1 MTGDRLNTN
10 SRAMTDALDS
20 FSRIV
25 DETTRLGIDLL
36 DTYSRLLQ
44 SSARMSARAL
54 QRHYASA

>member
-1 MTGDRLNTN
+1 MTGDCLNTN

-25 DETTRLGIDLL
+25 DETTRLGMTLL

-44 SSARMSARAL
+44 SSAQCRAR
-54 QRHYASA
+54 

>member
-25 DETTRLGIDLL
+25 DETRG
-36 DTYSRLLQ
+36 
-44 SSARMSARAL
+44 SASTCSIPTAACYRVPPAARRA
-54 QRHYASA
+54 R